1 MVNEDNIEVLV
12 TTKENSIRV
21 KAVLKTLAE
30 IIKEVAIVIA
40 TLILIGVWLL
50 SFALGYWLQGTIYS
64 LIFLAICGGCGLLI
78 WKILM

>member
-1 MVNEDNIEVLV
+1 M
-12 TTKENSIRV
+12 RV
-21 KAVLKTLAE
+21 KAILKTLVE
-30 IIKEVAIVIA
+30 IIKVVASVIV
-40 TLILIGVWLL
+40 TFILIGVWLL